1 MKVIVLGLDGATLEQ
16 ILPAVARGDLPA
28 FARLMREGAW
38 ETLRSTLPAESP
50 AAWTTFATGVGP
62 GRHGIY
68 GFMLRRAGS
77 YEYDI
82 GTSHHVRV
90 PTLWDIAG
98 ANGLRVGVIHV
109 PFTYPPRP
117 VRGFLVA
124 GMMAP
129 DTRSKFTWPPDLR
142 AALLRAVPNYRVS
155 HGLGRSR
162 GADPRAVLARDFSDT
177 IAARERAMRWLDE
190 RYRPDLLICVFTVLD
205 RLQHFLWADM
215 DAGHPAHSPSAP
227 PEYRAAI
234 AAAYR
239 QLDGVIARTLNAA
252 NSETL
257 LVVLSDHGFQAVART
272 FFVNRYLVERGYLA
286 LTGERGEPAGWAHR
300 AARMTRRLLAR
311 LPGGL
316 VPAERLRA
324 RHLISAAFVRAI
336 DWPRTRA
343 WFGLDRVLWINV
355 AGRDPAGCVRPGA
368 DYEALRA
375 QLIAELESLRDPETG
390 YRVAAKVH
398 RGEEAFAGGG
408 LSVVPDLL
416 IEPARDTADPSGR
429 YVLSERLGA
438 AGVCGFVG
446 PSAPVSGYHTPEG
459 VLFLWGKGVAA
470 GGRLTGA
477 SIADVAPTIL
487 AAFGISPPSALDG
500 KPLLGGKRTD
510 AASGPQPPVA
520 PPADAAWTESER
532 AAAEQQLKDLG
543 YLD

>member
-1 MKVIVLGLDGATLEQ
+1 MKVIVLGLDGATFER
-16 ILPAVARGDLPA
+16 ILPGVERGDLPA
-28 FARLMREGAW
+28 FARLLREGAW
-38 ETLRSTLPAESP
+38 GTLRSTLPAESP

-68 GFMLRRAGS
+68 GFMLRRPTA

-82 GTSHHVRV
+82 GGSHHVRT

-98 ANGLRVGVIHV
+98 AEGLRVGVINV

-117 VRGFLVA
+117 VHGFLVA

-129 DTRSKFTWPPDLR
+129 GTRSKFTWPPELR
-142 AALLRAVPNYRVS
+142 AALLRAVPNYPVS

-162 GADPRAVLARDFSDT
+162 GVDPRAVLARNFSDT
-177 IAARERAMRWLDE
+177 IAAREHAMRWLDL
-190 RYRPDLLICVFTVLD
+190 RCRPDLLICVFTVLD

-215 DAGHPAHSPSAP
+215 DTGHPAHQPSAP
-227 PEYRAAI
+227 PEYREAI
-234 AAAYR
+234 SAAYR
-239 QLDGVIARTLNAA
+239 QLDGVIARTLDAA
-252 NSETL
+252 DNETL
-257 LVVLSDHGFQAVART
+257 LIVLSDHGFQAVART
-272 FFVNRYLVERGYLA
+272 FYVNAWLADRGYLA
-286 LTGERGEPAGWAHR
+286 LTGGRGEPAGWTHR
-300 AARMTRRLLAR
+300 AARMARRVLAR
-311 LPGGL
+311 LPGGSVL
-316 VPAERLRA
+316 GDRLRA

-336 DWPRTRA
+336 DWRRTRA
-343 WFGLDRVLWINV
+343 WFGLDRALWINV

-390 YRVAAKVH
+390 HRVAAKVH
-398 RGEEAFAGGG
+398 RGEAALAGGG

-416 IEPARDTADPSGR
+416 IEPARDADDPNGR
-429 YVLSERLGA
+429 YVLSEQLPTAGA
-438 AGVCGFVG
+438 RGFAG

-459 VLFLWGKGVAA
+459 ILLLCGKGIRA
-470 GGRLTGA
+470 GRRLTGA

-487 AAFGISPPSALDG
+487 AAVGVGAPSTLDG
-500 KPLLGGKRTD
+500 KPLLGERQTDVEGAPQPLARTD
-510 AASGPQPPVA
+510 AE
-520 PPADAAWTESER
+520 AAWTESDR